1 MTLVWKSGPGNLLLK
16 NGMVITGSQKNKG
29 LLDEFTGAAAAYSL
43 RDLTFLRGNP
53 VVRVR
58 RSSDNAEQDFTATQ
72 VSDGNLAAWV
82 GAGNDGF
89 VRTWYDQSGNG
100 RDAQQATA
108 ASQPSIVSSGS
119 VVTDGLKPALSFNSD
134 FLRTSLFGGWDSDSL
149 FLVFSCTGLN
159 QIVVDGETANN
170 LSLWTTSTSGNLRY
184 FAGGSFTALSNIYTL
199 GSQALF
205 TGIALSTNPTSST
218 VKVNGDQRTANIGT
232 NKRNGLTFGGSGG
245 TPPALPIT
253 GKISEAIIYPV
264 DKSSEQV
271 AIEANINAH
280 YSIY

>member
-1 MTLVWKSGPGNLLLK
+1 LK

-53 VVRVR
+53 VIRVR
-58 RSSDNAEQDFTATQ
+58 RSSDNTESDFTATE
-72 VSDGNLAAWV
+72 VSDGTLAAWV

-159 QIVVDGETANN
+159 QIVVDGDTQNN
-170 LSLWTTSTSGNLRY
+170 ISVWTTSTANSLRY
-184 FAGGSFTALSNIYTL
+184 YAGSGINLSNIYTL

-218 VKVNGDQRTANIGT
+218 VKVNDDQRTANIGT

>member
-1 MTLVWKSGPGNLLLK
+1 MSPTTIPGNLLLK

-159 QIVVDGETANN
+159 QIVVDGDTQNN
-170 LSLWTTSTSGNLRY
+170 ISVWTTSTANSLRY
-184 FAGGSFTALSNIYTL
+184 YAGSGIILSNIYAL
-199 GSQALF
+199 GSRALF

-232 NKRNGLTFGGSGG
+232 NKRNGLTFGASGG
-245 TPPALPIT
+245 TPPALLMT

>member
-134 FLRTSLFGGWDSDSL
+134 FLKTSPFGGWDSDSL

-159 QIVVDGETANN
+159 QFVVDGETVNN
-170 LSLWTTSTSGNLRY
+170 ISLWTTSTAGSLRY
-184 FAGGSFTALSNIYTL
+184 FAGSSLILSNIYTL

-218 VKVNGDQRTANIGT
+218 VKVNSDQRTANIGT
-232 NKRNGLTFGGSGG
+232 NKRNGLTFGGSGD
-245 TPPALPIT
+245 TPPALLLT

-280 YSIY
+280 YNIY

>member
-1 MTLVWKSGPGNLLLK
+1 MSWIIAKDEK
-16 NGMVITGSQKNKG
+16 NG
-29 LLDEFTGAAAAYSL
+29 LLDTFSGAAAAYSL
-43 RDLTFLRGNP
+43 RNLQGRSGKDSAI
-53 VVRVR
+53 VRVR
-58 RSSDNAEQDFTATQ
+58 RSSDNTESDFTATE
-72 VSDGNLAAWV
+72 VSDGTLAAWV

-134 FLRTSLFGGWDSDSL
+134 FLKTSPFGGWDSDSL
-149 FLVFSCTGLN
+149 FLVFSCTALN
-159 QIVVDGETANN
+159 QFVVDGDTANN
-170 LSLWTTSTSGNLRY
+170 ISLWTTTTAGSLRY
-184 FAGGSFTALSNIYTL
+184 AVGLFPQLSNIYTL
-199 GSQALF
+199 GSRALV

-218 VKVNGDQRTANIGT
+218 VKVNGDQRTLNVGT
-232 NKRNGLTFGGSGG
+232 NKRNGLTFGGSGD
-245 TPPALPIT
+245 TPPALLLT
-253 GKISEAIIYPV
+253 GKISEAIIYPA
-264 DKSSEQV
+264 DKSSEQN